1 MPTKQFYYGDGTE
14 NIVELTQAQ
23 ADSTN
28 NLRIDQFFETPDGI
42 TYAAPR
48 FVGPGD
54 IKSYNEAA
62 EILNKFLETHTVTWS
77 NTDVPAIRPVQ

>member
-23 ADSTN
+23 ADSMN
-28 NLRIDQFFETPDGI
+28 NLRIDEFYETPVAM
-42 TYAAPR
+42 YATPR
-48 FVGPGD
+48 FIGPGD
-54 IKSYNEAA
+54 IESYNEAA
-62 EILNKFLETHTVTWS
+62 DILNKFLETHTVTWS

>member
-28 NLRIDQFFETPDGI
+28 NLRIEEVIETPEG
-42 TYAAPR
+42 TYANVG

-54 IKSYNEAA
+54 IESYNEAA

-77 NTDVPAIRPVQ
+77 DTDVPAIRPVQ